1 MTARTSYRSFAKY
14 TLVAM
19 AALLLASCR
28 LVITTDGTGRI
39 VSSSGLSSCDQPSC
53 AFTITEE
60 VSETFTAIPAEG
72 YRFVRWKGV
81 CSLSPTEVC
90 AITLAP
96 LEEKYRKY
104 DGDVGLSAVFE
115 PTTAKRTWYRDRD
128 GDHYGTPNLSLIASE
143 RPRGFVV
150 NKADCDDA
158 NANIRPW
165 QKEQDDGVD
174 NNCNGKVDEGF
185 AEQQAER
192 DEAADDNV
200 DEGTNTYYRDVDG
213 DGYGVPEGAIE
224 SLEPVQGYVLNSRD
238 CDDNNERISPA
249 AKEEFD
255 SVDNDC
261 DGAIDEGFTERSYYR
276 DSDGDGFG
284 DRSDSVRDITRPEG
298 YVTRYGDNCVDIYNP
313 GQSDIDNDNIGD
325 ACDPF
330 TDTDR
335 DGVQDSADNC
345 PSHSN
350 ASQRDEDNDGL
361 GDACDSR
368 NNLDPDNDGVNTAQ
382 DNCPAAYNP
391 GQSDV
396 DNDGLGD
403 ACDSTDDSNN
413 GGNEGSGGACST
425 STEEQQMLAAVNA
438 FRAQP
443 RVCGSRGSFPAASP
457 LSWDCK
463 LEAAALAHSQDMA
476 NNNFFSHTGSGNQ
489 SPGDRISQAGYG
501 WSTYGE
507 NIAAGVPL
515 SSVDAAMQAWI
526 DSPGHCSNL
535 MAPNFTNLGAAK
547 FSNSS
552 STYKVYWTQVFGR
565 PF

>member
-1 MTARTSYRSFAKY
+1 MTARVSYRSFAKY
-14 TLVAM
+14 AVIGMSALV
-19 AALLLASCR
+19 LASCR
-28 LVITTDGTGRI
+28 LVITTDGTGYI
-39 VSSSGLSSCDQPSC
+39 MSASGLSDCKQASC
-53 AFTITEE
+53 AFPITEE

-81 CSLSPTEVC
+81 CSLSPTKVC
-90 AITLAP
+90 DITLAP
-96 LEEKYRKY
+96 LEEKYRQY

-128 GDHYGTPNLSLIASE
+128 GDHYGTPNLSLLASE
-143 RPRGFVV
+143 RPAGYVV
-150 NKADCDDA
+150 NKADCNDA
-158 NANIRPW
+158 DASIHPW

-174 NNCNGKVDEGF
+174 NNCNDKIDEGF
-185 AEQQAER
+185 KEQVEESSS
-192 DEAADDNV
+192 DGDGNV
-200 DEGTNTYYRDVDG
+200 DERTDTYYRDVDG
-213 DGYGVPEGAIE
+213 DGYGVPGDAIE
-224 SLEPVQGYVLNSRD
+224 SLEPVQGYVRNSRD
-238 CDDNNERISPA
+238 CDDNNDRISPA

-276 DSDGDGFG
+276 DSDSDGFG
-284 DRSDSVRDITRPEG
+284 DRTDSVRDITRPRG

-313 GQSDIDNDNIGD
+313 GQSDIDRDGIGD

-345 PSHSN
+345 PSHAN
-350 ASQRDEDNDGL
+350 AGQGDLDNDGL

-368 NNLDPDNDGVNTAQ
+368 NDLDPDNDGVNTGQ
-382 DNCPAAYNP
+382 DNCPATYNP
-391 GQSDV
+391 GQSDR
-396 DNDGLGD
+396 DDDGLGD
-403 ACDSTDDSNN
+403 ACDASDDNSN
-413 GGNEGSGGACST
+413 GGNEGSGACST
-425 STEEQQMLAAVNA
+425 SAEEQQMLEAVNA

-443 RVCGSRGSFPAASP
+443 RVCGSRGSFTAAPP
-457 LSWDCK
+457 LTWDCK
-463 LEAAALAHSQDMA
+463 LEAAALVHSQDMA
-476 NNNFFSHTGSGNQ
+476 NNNFFSHTGSGGQ

-515 SSVDAAMQAWI
+515 SSVSAAMQAWI
-526 DSPGHCSNL
+526 DSPGHCANL

-547 FSNSS
+547 FSNAA
-552 STYKVYWTQVFGR
+552 STYNVYWTQVFGR
-565 PF
+565 QF